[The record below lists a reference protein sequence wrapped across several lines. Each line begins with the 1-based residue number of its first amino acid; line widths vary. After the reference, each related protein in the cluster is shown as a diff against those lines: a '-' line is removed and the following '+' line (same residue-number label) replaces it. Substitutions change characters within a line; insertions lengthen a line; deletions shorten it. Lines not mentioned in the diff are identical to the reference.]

1 MSKQARALSDRYLL
15 RPIGLLLG
23 ALLTLPAPLLAADFG
38 EYRSDG
44 GRIALELRADYLQD
58 FGVEVRAGM
67 QVVGERH
74 LYRSRLRGEIRTRL
88 SSARFG
94 EFSGGRLYFT
104 TDLSLG
110 YGDVWL
116 SLEELTLSA
125 GVDTRRP
132 SIEVAD
138 AGGEVLLE
146 LTHLHTNLASNGR
159 ALVIDHADVVATP
172 ALAQRIGFES
182 LAGQVLGS
190 ARIALDVADFEPVDQ
205 VLTSRGAAAC
215 EGRPYWPQ
223 DGYRVDIAL
232 TGMDGVQYQ
241 GRDPSDPNRIKL
253 APSAWLKNLGEA
265 DVPWI
270 AKFEEN
276 TVYPY
281 APNDQHPYLVWSLYR
296 LHEGRIEQLGVSGVK
311 HAFNTVNLN
320 CDLDC
325 EYIKVNTNNGDVLGP
340 GCEDVYGASTNDMN
354 SAMGPRG
361 EIVASQGAFTSTDSF
376 FDTDNDGVQDHE
388 SEAFENRLLVEE
400 ATLSTPDARY
410 FIDAWYLVQC
420 DADIWNSMG
429 FREVAPAE
437 NGEGWLFPFV
447 GGFEQGPAIDRWVVE
462 GSGGDFVSGHAVV
475 TVASESPE
483 AACPEGMPQ
492 GHARLLVRVERLE
505 SGYRY
510 VYALQNYDIDRGI
523 DGIDIPLADGASV
536 GGMSFDGPGAENWS
550 GSLDEASDRI
560 EFAPQVGGEPLGW
573 ATLHSFEFTTSAS
586 PARGSISVALA
597 PTDTA
602 QPQSVSVDTIV
613 PGNDLLFFDRFSQ
626 HSQ

>member
-1 MSKQARALSDRYLL
+1 MLKQARVLRDRCLL

-23 ALLTLPAPLLAADFG
+23 ALVMLSAPLLAAEFG

-67 QVVGERH
+67 QVLGERH
-74 LYRSRLRGEIRTRL
+74 LHRAGLHGEFRTRL

-110 YGDVWL
+110 YGDAWL

-125 GVDTRRP
+125 GADARRP

-146 LTHLHTNLASNGR
+146 LTHLHTNLAPGGR
-159 ALVIDHADVVATP
+159 ELVIDHADVVAAP
-172 ALAQRIGFES
+172 ALAQRIGFEA

-190 ARIALDVADFEPVDQ
+190 ARLVLDVADFAPVDQ
-205 VLTSRGAAAC
+205 ELTARGAAAC
-215 EGRPYWPQ
+215 EDRPYWPQ
-223 DGYRVDIAL
+223 DGHRADIAL
-232 TGMDGVQYQ
+232 TGIDGVQYQ
-241 GRDPSDPNRIKL
+241 GRDLSDPSRIKL

-296 LHEGRIEQLGVSGVK
+296 LHQGRVEQLGVSGVK
-311 HAFNTVNLN
+311 HAFNTVNLH

-325 EYIKVNTNNGDVLGP
+325 EYIKVNTNSGDVLGP

-376 FDTDNDGVQDHE
+376 FDSNDDGAQDHE
-388 SEAFENRLLVEE
+388 SEEFENRLLVEE
-400 ATLSTPDARY
+400 AALLAPNARY
-410 FIDAWYLVQC
+410 FVDAWYLVQC

-429 FREVAPAE
+429 FREVAPVAD
-437 NGEGWLFPFV
+437 GDGWLFPFV
-447 GGFEQGPAIDRWVVE
+447 GSFEQGPAIDRWVAE
-462 GSGGDFVSGHAVV
+462 GSGGNLVSDHAVV

-492 GHARLLVRVERLE
+492 GHARLLVRVERLAG
-505 SGYRY
+505 GYHFI
-510 VYALQNYDIDRGI
+510 YALQNYDIDRGI
-523 DGIDIPLADGASV
+523 DGIEIPLADGASA
-536 GGMSFDGPGAENWS
+536 GGMSFGGPGAENWS
-550 GSLDEASDRI
+550 GSLDESNDRI
-560 EFAPQVGGEPLGW
+560 EFAPQAGGEPLGW
-573 ATLHSFEFTTSAS
+573 ATLHRFEFITSAS
-586 PARGSISVALA
+586 PAHGTISLALA

-602 QPQSVSVDTIV
+602 QPQSASVDTIV

-626 HSQ
+626 NSQ